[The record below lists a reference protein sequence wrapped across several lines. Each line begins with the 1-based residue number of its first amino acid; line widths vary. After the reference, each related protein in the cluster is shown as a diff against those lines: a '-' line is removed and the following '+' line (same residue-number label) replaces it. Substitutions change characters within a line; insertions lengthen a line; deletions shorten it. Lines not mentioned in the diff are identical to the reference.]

1 MSITSKQEHFYVLN
15 ISAIHHYDSF
25 ERLLSIKVYG
35 KDFNLK
41 SLLLL
46 RLGYKG
52 IQTCGQ

>member
-1 MSITSKQEHFYVLN
+1 MSITNKQEHFYFLN

-25 ERLLSIKVYG
+25 ERLLPIKVYG

-46 RLGYKG
+46 RFGYKG
-52 IQTCGQ
+52 IQACGQ